1 MQEDLIR
8 SILEDAQEPAPAG
21 AWKAISSRLDAIA
34 SGSAS
39 PVAARSFR
47 RVWAWGG
54 AALAMAASIA
64 LGVFFLGTRDNGSGV
79 VELASGESLVAEAAS
94 FENSEIRQQ
103 SVPETPTEAPVAES
117 RQQSMPET
125 PAEVPAAETRQQN
138 VPETPTEAPAAETR
152 QQSMPETSAE
162 TAPKNTADH
171 FAIMAKEDAAA
182 RNAAKRRTSL
192 LFGGSATGNS
202 ASASSVA
209 LAAPGAYALNSITE
223 KSKSN
228 FGIPLTF
235 SIGVR
240 YPLNDRLSVACG
252 LDWSLLTRT
261 FEGIY
266 DDGLTSHSGD
276 IRHNLQ
282 YIGIPLDLFASLLNT
297 KDLRFYAKAGLEA
310 EYAISNKYSV
320 IGTNTSVR
328 GDVSGLQ
335 WSAGAG
341 VGVEFFLGKRTGLFL
356 EPDARY
362 YFDCGQPKSIRT
374 EKPFMLMMRAG
385 LRFDI

>member
-103 SVPETPTEAPVAES
+103 SVPETPTEAPVAET

-125 PAEVPAAETRQQN
+125 PAE
-138 VPETPTEAPAAETR
+138 
-152 QQSMPETSAE
+152 
-162 TAPKNTADH
+162 TAPEESADP

-182 RNAAKRRTSL
+182 RNATRRRASL

-209 LAAPGAYALNSITE
+209 LAAPGAYTLNSITE

-240 YPLNDRLSVACG
+240 YPLNERLSVACG

-282 YIGIPLDLFASLLNT
+282 YIGIPLDLFANLLNT
-297 KDLRFYAKAGLEA
+297 EDLRFYAKAGIEA

>member
-34 SGSAS
+34 AGSAS

-79 VELASGESLVAEAAS
+79 VELASAESLVAEAAT
-94 FENSEIRQQ
+94 FENSESREQ
-103 SVPETPTEAPVAES
+103 SVPQMATEAPVAES
-117 RQQSMPET
+117 REQNVPET
-125 PAEVPAAETRQQN
+125 PAEVPVAESREQS
-138 VPETPTEAPAAETR
+138 VPVMPTEALVAESREQTVP
-152 QQSMPETSAE
+152 QTPTE
-162 TAPKNTADH
+162 TAPKNTADP
-171 FAIMAKEDAAA
+171 FAIMAKEDAA
-182 RNAAKRRTSL
+182 RNATRRRTSL

-240 YPLNDRLSVACG
+240 YPLNERLSVACG

-282 YIGIPLDLFASLLNT
+282 YIGIPLDLFANLLNT
-297 KDLRFYAKAGLEA
+297 EDLRFYAKAGLEA

>member
-103 SVPETPTEAPVAES
+103 SVPETTTEIPV
-117 RQQSMPET
+117 
-125 PAEVPAAETRQQN
+125 AETRQQN
-138 VPETPTEAPAAETR
+138 VPETPTEAPAVETR
-152 QQSMPETSAE
+152 QQSMPETPTE
-162 TAPKNTADH
+162 TAPEKSADP

-209 LAAPGAYALNSITE
+209 LAAPGAYTLNSITE

-240 YPLNDRLSVACG
+240 YPLNERFSVACG

-282 YIGIPLDLFASLLNT
+282 YIGIPLDLFANLLNT
-297 KDLRFYAKAGLEA
+297 EDLRFYAKAGLEA